1 MARAPTVPRK
11 SSLTSSTNAQ
21 TERTAKRIARQQ
33 KKLEQELVN
42 EMTAKVLPNAGKMVK
57 YGDIKPLVA
66 LTDTQRDFFEAY
78 NNNDADAFLLHG
90 SAGVG
95 KSFLSLYF
103 ALQDI
108 LHPESIFK
116 KIIIIRSS
124 VQSRDMGFL
133 PGTLLEKMEIYESPY
148 KDICADLT
156 NNKSAY
162 EKLKE
167 TGKIEFMSSSFLRGT
182 TFNDAII
189 IIDEAQN
196 FTFHEIS
203 TAVTRMGNNSR
214 LIVCG
219 DSKQDD
225 LVKTKNDQ
233 SGFRDFMSVTKL
245 MPEFRSFKFTSEDI
259 VRSGFCKSYILACE
273 RLGF

>member
-1 MARAPTVPRK
+1 MARAPTTPRK
-11 SSLTSSTNAQ
+11 SSLTSSSNIQ

-33 KKLEQELVN
+33 KQLEKDLIN
-42 EMTAKVLPNAGKMVK
+42 EMTAKVIPNAGKMVK
-57 YGDIKPLVA
+57 YSDIKPLVA
-66 LTDTQRDFFEAY
+66 LTDTQHEFFEAY
-78 NNNDADAFLLHG
+78 NNAEADAYLLHG

-103 ALQDI
+103 AMQDI
-108 LHPESIFK
+108 LHPESTYK
-116 KIIIIRSS
+116 KIILIRSS
-124 VQSRDMGFL
+124 VQSRDLGFL
-133 PGTLLEKMEIYESPY
+133 PGTLAEKMEIYETPY

-196 FTFHEIS
+196 MTFHEIS
-203 TAVTRMGNNSR
+203 TAVTRIGNNSK

-225 LVKTKNDQ
+225 LIKTKTDQ
-233 SGFRDFMSVTKL
+233 SGFRDFIAVSKL
-245 MPEFRSFKFTSEDI
+245 MPEFRSFKFTPEDI

-273 RLGF
+273 KLGF